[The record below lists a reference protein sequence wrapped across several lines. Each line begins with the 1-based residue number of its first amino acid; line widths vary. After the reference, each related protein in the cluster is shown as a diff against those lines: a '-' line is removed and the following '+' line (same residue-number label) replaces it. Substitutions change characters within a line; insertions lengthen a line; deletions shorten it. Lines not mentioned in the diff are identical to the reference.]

1 MTGRFNPRFIAVVI
15 AFCAALVGLLV
26 FLSGCRSV
34 PSTAQP
40 TAHTAANVGAAIAR
54 ADAKLAKAEPVIA
67 EMTPA
72 TVLAEKPRLIV
83 LVSESRGD
91 LKEAAVGVK
100 LTETQAKTDAKTIQ
114 KQAERIEELSGR
126 DRRIIFWFG
135 FGLTAIGVLGLLA
148 SLPVFGWVVAKFRRA
163 FAFSA
168 AAGIVFMA
176 LSHFYKTFMTIGLGF
191 VIVILAMAAW
201 FGWEWFRAHRKT
213 LAASLGVETAS
224 KAKGRK

>member
-1 MTGRFNPRFIAVVI
+1 MRR
-15 AFCAALVGLLV
+15 CWAALGAALLGGV
-26 FLSGCRSV
+26 LMLAGCRST

-40 TAHTAANVGAAIAR
+40 TANSAANVGAAIAR

-83 LVSESRGD
+83 WVSESRGD
-91 LKEAAVGVK
+91 LREAAVGVK

-163 FAFSA
+163 FAFAA
-168 AAGIVFMA
+168 AAGVAFMA
-176 LSHFYKTFMTIGLGF
+176 LSHFYRTFMAIGLGF
-191 VIVILAMAAW
+191 LIVILAMAAW
-201 FGWEWFRAHRKT
+201 FGWEWFRAHRQT
-213 LAASLGVETAS
+213 LAVSLGIDTS
-224 KAKGRK
+224 KAKGRKTK